1 MFLIWLGVPRAVRF
15 NIWSPNVAEFSN
27 PDFTRTELRRTKT
40 NSDFNQD
47 FCRVGKWRWSKNLDV
62 FVSVRVK
69 DRPQFCVRRLERGA
83 DANGAGST
91 IHYGIA
97 GRWTLA
103 LKIVFSRSWDTG
115 LLYLSPPAPPRHQAK
130 PLMVPVPGTRP
141 RPVRLLQTSTLEYSR
156 HELCMTD

>member
-1 MFLIWLGVPRAVRF
+1 M
-15 NIWSPNVAEFSN
+15 
-27 PDFTRTELRRTKT
+27 
-40 NSDFNQD
+40 
-47 FCRVGKWRWSKNLDV
+47 

-83 DANGAGST
+83 DANAAGST

-115 LLYLSPPAPPRHQAK
+115 LLYLSPPAPPRHQGQASH
-130 PLMVPVPGTRP
+130 GASTRYQATAGQAFADFDA
-141 RPVRLLQTSTLEYSR
+141 RILLT
-156 HELCMTD
+156 

>member
-1 MFLIWLGVPRAVRF
+1 MFLILLGVPRAARF

-83 DANGAGST
+83 DANAAGST

-97 GRWTLA
+97 MRWTLA

-115 LLYLSPPAPPRHQAK
+115 PLYLSPPAPPRHQGQASH
-130 PLMVPVPGTRP
+130 GASTRYQATAGWAFADFDA
-141 RPVRLLQTSTLEYSR
+141 RILW
-156 HELCMTD
+156 HKFCMTD